1 MKLWIHIIGLLL
13 LPCTT
18 LLAQPEGPEPPPQ
31 EGRIRERM
39 QQYIQKKLS
48 LSPNEAERF
57 SPVFVRYFREFS
69 QTHRSYRGDR
79 LVLQQKIIDLRIRYR
94 SEFRQIMDEQRA
106 NKVFRFEDEFR
117 HEAIRIIRE
126 NRQER
131 IDRRPQMRRNRG
143 MGNE

>member
-1 MKLWIHIIGLLL
+1 MKQWLYIIGFLL

-31 EGRIRERM
+31 EGKVRERM
-39 QQYIQKKLS
+39 QQYIQQKLN
-48 LSPNEAERF
+48 LTPNEADRF
-57 SPVFVRYFREFS
+57 SPVFLRYFREFTN
-69 QTHRSYRGDR
+69 THRSYRGDR

-117 HEAIRIIRE
+117 HEAVRIIRE
-126 NRQER
+126 NRREQME
-131 IDRRPQMRRNRG
+131 RRPLMRHNRG